1 MWVSPASV
9 FLSMGGR
16 VNELVDDSVEGALDV
31 WIDSLLDALVK
42 LYPLDE
48 GTQMI
53 PADTLH
59 PPRAT
64 IVNAPK
70 ASPVVFSPLHEIDP
84 DTTYY
89 RAAVRCNNRITA
101 QDWFQDVRHIEF
113 DFKEDIR

>member
-1 MWVSPASV
+1 VRVS
-9 FLSMGGR
+9 

-31 WIDSLLDALVK
+31 WIDSLLNALVK

-48 GTQMI
+48 GTQII

-64 IVNAPK
+64 IVDAPK
-70 ASPVVFSPLHEIDP
+70 ASSVDSFVLSPSDKTDP
-84 DTTYY
+84 HTTYH
-89 RAAVRCNNRITA
+89 RATVRCNNRITA
-101 QDWFQDVRHIEF
+101 RDWFQDVRHIEF